1 MLAGQADR
9 IRKNDFSGPELTA
22 EGEDEISRLIRSFNK
37 MKQATRGYI
46 EALKEKNET
55 ERQLEAVRLQLLK
68 NQINPHFL
76 FNTLNMGSPE
86 RLRSKMR
93 LPRKR

>member
-1 MLAGQADR
+1 
-9 IRKNDFSGPELTA
+9 
-22 EGEDEISRLIRSFNK
+22 

-68 NQINPHFL
+68 IRSIPIFFL
-76 FNTLNMGSPE
+76 IP
-86 RLRSKMR
+86 
-93 LPRKR
+93 